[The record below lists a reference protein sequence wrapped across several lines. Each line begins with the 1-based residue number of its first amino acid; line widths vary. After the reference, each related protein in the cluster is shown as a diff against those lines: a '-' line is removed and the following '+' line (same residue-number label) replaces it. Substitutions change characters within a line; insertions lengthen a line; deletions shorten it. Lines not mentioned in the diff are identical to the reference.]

1 MIKAKNTIVTIL
13 GMVLICLSASFFA
26 SAQEVNYDALLGEWD
41 VETEDGQFVFVF
53 TFSMEEDIIAGVF
66 GGPTGDVDMEDIS
79 FEDNE
84 LMFTVTVDAGGQIM
98 VVDFTATVEDDS
110 LEGFLS
116 MEMGEMNFF
125 GKKRNV
131 KLQLL

>member
-1 MIKAKNTIVTIL
+1 MIKAKNTIITIL
-13 GMVLICLSASFFA
+13 GVILICLSMTFFS

-41 VETEDGQFVFVF
+41 VETEDGQFMFVF
-53 TFSMEEDIIAGVF
+53 TFSMEEDTLAGTF
-66 GGPTGDVDMEDIS
+66 GGPTGDVEMENIS

-84 LMFTVTVDAGGQIM
+84 LMFTVTIDAGGQIM
-98 VVDFTATVEDDS
+98 VVDFSATVEDDS

-116 MEMGEMNFF
+116 MEMGEMNFS